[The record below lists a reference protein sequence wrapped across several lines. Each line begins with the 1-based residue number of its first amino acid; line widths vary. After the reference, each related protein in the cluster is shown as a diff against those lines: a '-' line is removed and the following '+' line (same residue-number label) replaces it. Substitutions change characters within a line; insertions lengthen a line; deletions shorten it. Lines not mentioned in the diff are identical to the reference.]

1 MSDESMQK
9 PYYLQDIAFE
19 QEQKLSVQHYL
30 NYPLLR
36 VKHFVPFL
44 PYYFWITFHIGTIS
58 YFEEIDRKCSIVTF
72 EIPLSEK
79 KPLFKPPLSHLYAEE
94 ENGTTEVKTEADVE
108 VVSAQGTEVVLQGEP
123 TEESVG
129 VAVEES
135 TRAVSNGGS
144 DEQVGVQ
151 SETETETESEDYAE
165 GDKEDVEVHEQVAES
180 AGVEAMR
187 GGFLEGSEEE
197 SDDET
202 ETYGDDAEGQNVTE
216 EESG

>member
-1 MSDESMQK
+1 M
-9 PYYLQDIAFE
+9 
-19 QEQKLSVQHYL
+19 
-30 NYPLLR
+30 
-36 VKHFVPFL
+36 
-44 PYYFWITFHIGTIS
+44 
-58 YFEEIDRKCSIVTF
+58 
-72 EIPLSEK
+72 
-79 KPLFKPPLSHLYAEE
+79 SHLYAEE
-94 ENGTTEVKTEADVE
+94 ENGTTEVETEADVE

-144 DEQVGVQ
+144 DEQVEVQ

-165 GDKEDVEVHEQVAES
+165 GDKEDVEVHEQVAEL

-187 GGFLEGSEEE
+187 GFLEGSEEE

-202 ETYGDDAEGQNVTE
+202 ETYGDDAEGQNVTA

>member
-1 MSDESMQK
+1 M
-9 PYYLQDIAFE
+9 
-19 QEQKLSVQHYL
+19 
-30 NYPLLR
+30 
-36 VKHFVPFL
+36 
-44 PYYFWITFHIGTIS
+44 
-58 YFEEIDRKCSIVTF
+58 
-72 EIPLSEK
+72 
-79 KPLFKPPLSHLYAEE
+79 SHLYAEE
-94 ENGTTEVKTEADVE
+94 ENGTTEVETEADVE

-144 DEQVGVQ
+144 DEQVEVE

-165 GDKEDVEVHEQVAES
+165 GEKEDVEVHEQVAEL

-187 GGFLEGSEEE
+187 GFLEGSEEE

-202 ETYGDDAEGQNVTE
+202 ETYGDDAEGQNVTA

>member
-1 MSDESMQK
+1 M
-9 PYYLQDIAFE
+9 FE
-19 QEQKLSVQHYL
+19 
-30 NYPLLR
+30 
-36 VKHFVPFL
+36 
-44 PYYFWITFHIGTIS
+44 
-58 YFEEIDRKCSIVTF
+58 
-72 EIPLSEK
+72 
-79 KPLFKPPLSHLYAEE
+79 PPLSHLYAEE
-94 ENGTTEVKTEADVE
+94 ENGTTDVETEADVE

-144 DEQVGVQ
+144 DEQVEVE

-165 GDKEDVEVHEQVAES
+165 GEKEDVEVHEQVAEL

-187 GGFLEGSEEE
+187 GFLEGSEEE

>member
-1 MSDESMQK
+1 M
-9 PYYLQDIAFE
+9 FE
-19 QEQKLSVQHYL
+19 
-30 NYPLLR
+30 
-36 VKHFVPFL
+36 
-44 PYYFWITFHIGTIS
+44 
-58 YFEEIDRKCSIVTF
+58 
-72 EIPLSEK
+72 
-79 KPLFKPPLSHLYAEE
+79 PPLSHLYAEE
-94 ENGTTEVKTEADVE
+94 ENGTTEVETEADVE

-135 TRAVSNGGS
+135 TGAVSNGGS
-144 DEQVGVQ
+144 DEQVEVE

-165 GDKEDVEVHEQVAES
+165 GEKEDVEVHEQVAEL

-187 GGFLEGSEEE
+187 GFLEGSEEE

>member
-1 MSDESMQK
+1 M
-9 PYYLQDIAFE
+9 
-19 QEQKLSVQHYL
+19 
-30 NYPLLR
+30 
-36 VKHFVPFL
+36 
-44 PYYFWITFHIGTIS
+44 
-58 YFEEIDRKCSIVTF
+58 
-72 EIPLSEK
+72 
-79 KPLFKPPLSHLYAEE
+79 SHLYAEE
-94 ENGTTEVKTEADVE
+94 ENGTTEVETEADVE

-144 DEQVGVQ
+144 DEQVEVQ

-165 GDKEDVEVHEQVAES
+165 GDKEDVEVHEQVAEL

-202 ETYGDDAEGQNVTE
+202 ESNGDDAEGQNVTE

>member
-1 MSDESMQK
+1 M
-9 PYYLQDIAFE
+9 FE
-19 QEQKLSVQHYL
+19 
-30 NYPLLR
+30 
-36 VKHFVPFL
+36 
-44 PYYFWITFHIGTIS
+44 
-58 YFEEIDRKCSIVTF
+58 
-72 EIPLSEK
+72 
-79 KPLFKPPLSHLYAEE
+79 PPLSHLYAEE
-94 ENGTTEVKTEADVE
+94 ENGTTEVETEADVE

-123 TEESVG
+123 TEESAG

-135 TRAVSNGGS
+135 TGAVSNGGS
-144 DEQVGVQ
+144 DEQVEVE

-165 GDKEDVEVHEQVAES
+165 GEKEDVEVHEQEAEL

-187 GGFLEGSEEE
+187 GFLEGSEEE

>member
-1 MSDESMQK
+1 MF
-9 PYYLQDIAFE
+9 YRY
-19 QEQKLSVQHYL
+19 
-30 NYPLLR
+30 
-36 VKHFVPFL
+36 
-44 PYYFWITFHIGTIS
+44 
-58 YFEEIDRKCSIVTF
+58 
-72 EIPLSEK
+72 LSEK

-94 ENGTTEVKTEADVE
+94 ENGTTEVETEADVE
-108 VVSAQGTEVVLQGEP
+108 VVSAQGTEVVLQGQP
-123 TEESVG
+123 TEESESAG

-135 TRAVSNGGS
+135 TGAVSNGGS
-144 DEQVGVQ
+144 DEQVEVE

-165 GDKEDVEVHEQVAES
+165 GEKEDVEVHEQVAEV

-187 GGFLEGSEEE
+187 GFLEGSEEE

>member
-1 MSDESMQK
+1 M
-9 PYYLQDIAFE
+9 FE
-19 QEQKLSVQHYL
+19 
-30 NYPLLR
+30 P
-36 VKHFVPFL
+36 PF
-44 PYYFWITFHIGTIS
+44 
-58 YFEEIDRKCSIVTF
+58 
-72 EIPLSEK
+72 
-79 KPLFKPPLSHLYAEE
+79 SHLYAEE
-94 ENGTTEVKTEADVE
+94 ENGTTEVETEADVE

-123 TEESVG
+123 TEESAG

-135 TRAVSNGGS
+135 TGAVSNGGS
-144 DEQVGVQ
+144 DEQVEVE

-165 GDKEDVEVHEQVAES
+165 GEKEDVEVHEQVAEL

-187 GGFLEGSEEE
+187 GFLEGSEEE

>member
-1 MSDESMQK
+1 M
-9 PYYLQDIAFE
+9 
-19 QEQKLSVQHYL
+19 
-30 NYPLLR
+30 
-36 VKHFVPFL
+36 
-44 PYYFWITFHIGTIS
+44 
-58 YFEEIDRKCSIVTF
+58 
-72 EIPLSEK
+72 
-79 KPLFKPPLSHLYAEE
+79 SHLYAEE
-94 ENGTTEVKTEADVE
+94 ENGTTEVETEADVE

-144 DEQVGVQ
+144 DEQVEVE
-151 SETETETESEDYAE
+151 SETENETESEDYAE
-165 GDKEDVEVHEQVAES
+165 GEKEDVEVHEQVAEL

-187 GGFLEGSEEE
+187 GFLEGSQEE

>member
-1 MSDESMQK
+1 M
-9 PYYLQDIAFE
+9 
-19 QEQKLSVQHYL
+19 
-30 NYPLLR
+30 
-36 VKHFVPFL
+36 
-44 PYYFWITFHIGTIS
+44 
-58 YFEEIDRKCSIVTF
+58 
-72 EIPLSEK
+72 
-79 KPLFKPPLSHLYAEE
+79 SHLYAEE
-94 ENGTTEVKTEADVE
+94 ENGTTEVETEADVE

-123 TEESVG
+123 TEESAG

-135 TRAVSNGGS
+135 TGAVSNGGS
-144 DEQVGVQ
+144 DEQVEVE

-165 GDKEDVEVHEQVAES
+165 GEKEDVEVHEQMAEL

-187 GGFLEGSEEE
+187 GFLEGSEEE

>member
-1 MSDESMQK
+1 M
-9 PYYLQDIAFE
+9 FE
-19 QEQKLSVQHYL
+19 
-30 NYPLLR
+30 
-36 VKHFVPFL
+36 
-44 PYYFWITFHIGTIS
+44 
-58 YFEEIDRKCSIVTF
+58 
-72 EIPLSEK
+72 
-79 KPLFKPPLSHLYAEE
+79 PPISHLDAGEE
-94 ENGTTEVKTEADVE
+94 KDVTEIETEVE

-123 TEESVG
+123 SEESAG

-135 TRAVSNGGS
+135 TGVGSNGGS
-144 DEQVGVQ
+144 DEQFEVE
-151 SETETETESEDYAE
+151 SETETEIESDTEEE
-165 GDKEDVEVHEQVAES
+165 KEDVEVHEQVAEL

>member
-1 MSDESMQK
+1 M
-9 PYYLQDIAFE
+9 
-19 QEQKLSVQHYL
+19 
-30 NYPLLR
+30 
-36 VKHFVPFL
+36 
-44 PYYFWITFHIGTIS
+44 
-58 YFEEIDRKCSIVTF
+58 
-72 EIPLSEK
+72 
-79 KPLFKPPLSHLYAEE
+79 SHLYAEE
-94 ENGTTEVKTEADVE
+94 ENGTTEVETEADVE

-123 TEESVG
+123 TEESAG

-144 DEQVGVQ
+144 DEQVEVE
-151 SETETETESEDYAE
+151 SETETESESEDYAE
-165 GDKEDVEVHEQVAES
+165 GEKEDVEVHEQVAEL

-202 ETYGDDAEGQNVTE
+202 ESNGDDAEGQNVTE

>member
-1 MSDESMQK
+1 M
-9 PYYLQDIAFE
+9 
-19 QEQKLSVQHYL
+19 
-30 NYPLLR
+30 
-36 VKHFVPFL
+36 
-44 PYYFWITFHIGTIS
+44 
-58 YFEEIDRKCSIVTF
+58 
-72 EIPLSEK
+72 
-79 KPLFKPPLSHLYAEE
+79 SHLYAEE
-94 ENGTTEVKTEADVE
+94 ENGTTEVETEADVE

-144 DEQVGVQ
+144 DEQVEVE

-165 GDKEDVEVHEQVAES
+165 GEKEDVEVHEQVAEL

-187 GGFLEGSEEE
+187 GFLEGSEEE